1 MSAMAKLSI
10 LDRYL
15 LGKVLPTMALT
26 LLVAAVILMLDKL
39 LTLLNLTIGSGVS
52 ALIAFKMMFTLVP
65 NYLRLVLPLGLF
77 LGVLFAFRALSMN
90 SEFHVMQSSGISLGR
105 MVRGP
110 VGASVVGL
118 AISLALVGYGE
129 PLGRYVYNLLYFDV
143 TNGVIESGIGEGIF
157 VKIPGG
163 YTVRVQESQM
173 DGRKLFGVFVAR
185 EDHSGRI
192 ETFTAKQGT
201 LTTLDNGNVVLR
213 LIEGERDEWSVDQS
227 AKQVVS
233 FDVFDLPFDLTTLL
247 HFRDRGGDERELTL
261 GELLRMYMIGLKSPW
276 DRGGVIL
283 PADVPDIAKTI
294 SFAAITAEV
303 NGRIAYAFSI
313 LLMPFFAAPLGVT
326 SPRSGRIAG
335 PAAGLLGIL
344 AYQKTLEFI
353 GKGATAGKIP
363 AALSIWAVYF
373 VFAGLTAWL
382 FVRTANTTGITP
394 FNRFED
400 ALSDITRAITMRL
413 SSKRGSATAA

>member
-1 MSAMAKLSI
+1 ML
-10 LDRYL
+10 
-15 LGKVLPTMALT
+15 LT
-26 LLVAAVILMLDKL
+26 LMVAAVILMLDKL

-77 LGVLFAFRALSMN
+77 LGVLFTFRTLSMN

-110 VGASVVGL
+110 IGL
-118 AISLALVGYGE
+118 SIIGFFISLGLVGYGE
-129 PLGRYVYNLLYFDV
+129 PMGRYIYNLLYFNV

-173 DGRKLFGVFVAR
+173 NGRKLFGVFIAR
-185 EDHSGRI
+185 EDRTGRV

-201 LTTLDNGNVVLR
+201 LTTLDDGNIVLR
-213 LIEGERDEWSVDQS
+213 LIEGERVEWTVDQP

-233 FDVFDLPFDLTTLL
+233 FDVFDLPFDLTNLL

-261 GELLRMYMIGLKSPW
+261 GELLRMYVIGLKSPW

-283 PADVPDIAKTI
+283 PADVPAIAKTI
-294 SFAAITAEV
+294 SFSAIASEV
-303 NGRIAYAFSI
+303 NGRIAYALSI
-313 LLMPFFAAPLGVT
+313 LLMPFFAAPLGIT
-326 SPRSGRIAG
+326 SPRSGRFAG
-335 PAAGLLGIL
+335 PAVGLLGIL
-344 AYQKTLEFI
+344 AYQKALEFT

-363 AALSIWAVYF
+363 AEASIWAAF
-373 VFAGLTAWL
+373 LFFAVLTAIL
-382 FVRTANTTGITP
+382 FVKTANTTGITP

-400 ALSDITRAITMRL
+400 ALSDFTRAITLRL
-413 SSKRGSATAA
+413 SSKRGSATTA